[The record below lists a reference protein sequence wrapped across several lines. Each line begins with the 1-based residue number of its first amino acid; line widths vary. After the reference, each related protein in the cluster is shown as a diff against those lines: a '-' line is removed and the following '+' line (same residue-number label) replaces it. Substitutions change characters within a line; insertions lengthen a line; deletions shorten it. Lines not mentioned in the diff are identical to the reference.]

1 MIGPQLFPGMD
12 APDWTPSDLDPMAVW
27 FDARRTE
34 TMVRDT
40 ANRVSQW
47 RDGGGL
53 GFVLDQPNP
62 DFQPLWSNGKM
73 TFITAQH
80 MQMPTPVPDGGPIT
94 IAVHLKTTSP
104 GSWDNPISF
113 GVGGLKLSI
122 GDDMT
127 WRWYSAQ
134 PITSSAFGQ
143 ADLETSIILSMSP
156 QRAFLKTDGAVLQD
170 APNPSDS
177 GTLQS
182 DGDWT
187 IVGARKGVSHDL
199 TAATPLEGWG
209 GTISRICLLRQQ
221 LTFGEASL
229 LENWL
234 SDASIF

>member
-1 MIGPQLFPGMD
+1 MIGPQLFPGVD

-73 TFITAQH
+73 TFTTAQH
-80 MQMPTPVPDGGPIT
+80 MQMPSPIPDGAPIT

-127 WRWYSAQ
+127 WRWYSSN
-134 PITSSAFGQ
+134 TLSSAPFGR
-143 ADLETSIILSMSP
+143 ADTPTKTVLSLTP
-156 QRAFLKTDGAVLQD
+156 ERAYLWRDGQFFQDVLTPGP
-170 APNPSDS
+170 AS
-177 GTLQS
+177 GLQL
-182 DGDWT
+182 DGDHL
-187 IVGARKGVSHDL
+187 VAGARR
-199 TAATPLEGWG
+199 AASSAPAYLDPLEGWG
-209 GTISRICLLRQQ
+209 GEIVALAILNGQ
-221 LTFGEASL
+221 LAEANIQSVL
-229 LENWL
+229 SWL
-234 SDASIF
+234 N